1 MFPYH
6 QIQIMY
12 LFGQLTPL
20 KICSV
25 LLSVLYQVAC
35 DMAYPNIGDANS
47 DHLVKE
53 VFARFLYYNLWFFS
67 FIINAVLIHIMRF
80 SLHML

>member
-1 MFPYH
+1 
-6 QIQIMY
+6 MY

-53 VFARFLYYNLWFFS
+53 VFARFLYYNL
-67 FIINAVLIHIMRF
+67 
-80 SLHML
+80 